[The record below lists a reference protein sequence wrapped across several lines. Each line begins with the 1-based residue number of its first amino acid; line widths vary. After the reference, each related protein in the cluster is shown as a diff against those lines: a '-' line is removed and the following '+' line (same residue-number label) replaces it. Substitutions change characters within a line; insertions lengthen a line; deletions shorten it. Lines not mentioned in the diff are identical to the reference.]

1 MACRFSSK
9 VEPVKGVFIFRF
21 QSPLYFANI
30 PVFRAR
36 LSLRTGI
43 DPLEIKVEDK
53 ELGCF
58 ESCYQKVCQSDF

>member
-1 MACRFSSK
+1 M
-9 VEPVKGVFIFRF
+9 EPVKGVFIFRF

-43 DPLEIKVEDK
+43 DPLEIKVDDNR

-58 ESCYQKVCQSDF
+58 QACYQKVNLEVCEYIEEL